1 LAKRKK
7 SDAAPDLFAAAGEG
21 SPGEK
26 IAAGIDSF
34 LLEKKT
40 PQEYKNFIIA
50 LFKDSLACGQDDAV
64 WKLLDYLENESDFF
78 TAPASTRFHGA
89 EECGL
94 VIHSLLVLS
103 KCLRLAP
110 VMLGA
115 EFNVYHLALSCVFHD
130 LCKVNMYDKKT
141 RNVKNEKTG
150 AWEVVPC
157 YVVRNDYIAYGHGIE
172 SMLRLN
178 KFIKMPA
185 AWNHAIR
192 WHMGAYDIS
201 DSDHHSYKKALAFY
215 REVLLLHSADM
226 LAATV
231 EGV

>member
-1 LAKRKK
+1 MAKRKK
-7 SDAAPDLFAAAGEG
+7 SEQSPDLFVDAGDA
-21 SPGEK
+21 STGEK
-26 IAAGIDSF
+26 IAAAIDSF
-34 LLEKKT
+34 LLTKKT
-40 PQEYKNFIIA
+40 PEEYKIFVIA
-50 LFKDSLACGQDDAV
+50 LFKDYLERAQDDAV
-64 WKLLDYLENESDFF
+64 WKLLDYLGNESDFF

-94 VIHSLLVLS
+94 VTHSLLVLS
-103 KCLRLAP
+103 KCLQLAP
-110 VMLGA
+110 AMLGTEYDA
-115 EFNVYHLALSCVFHD
+115 YYLTLSSVFHD
-130 LCKVNMYDKKT
+130 LCKVNMYDKKS
-141 RNVKNEKTG
+141 RNVKNDKTG
-150 AWEVVPC
+150 AWEAVPC
-157 YVVRNDYIAYGHGIE
+157 YVVRGDYIAFGHGIE

-201 DSDHHSYKKALAFY
+201 DSDRHSYKKALAFY

-226 LAATV
+226 LAAAV